1 MRSRRE
7 RVKGMA
13 KMTRNE
19 LAKSLE
25 LYAVTDRA
33 WVGERT
39 LTACVEDA
47 IKGGITFLQ
56 LREKDAPRAEIELR
70 ARVLLPLARE
80 AHIPFVID
88 DDVELAKI
96 VGADGVHVGQSDMAC
111 EKARKTLGEDAIIG
125 VSAGT
130 VEEALAAQ
138 AAGAEYI
145 GVGGIYPTSTKE
157 DAQVIGVEGLR
168 EICEAV
174 DIPVVAIGGVN
185 AENLST
191 LKGSGADGVALVSAI
206 FAADD
211 IAAATRKLRE
221 IADDTFGSAEG
232 ASACVTA
239 DK

>member
-1 MRSRRE
+1 MTS
-7 RVKGMA
+7 MA
-13 KMTRNE
+13 NMTKDE

-39 LTACVEDA
+39 LTACVEEA

-56 LREKDAPRAEIELR
+56 LREKEAPRAEIELR

-80 AHIPFVID
+80 ARIPFVID

-111 EKARKTLGEDAIIG
+111 EKARKTLGDDAIIG

-138 AAGAEYI
+138 AAGADYI

-157 DAQVIGVEGLR
+157 DAQVIGVDGLR
-168 EICEAV
+168 KICEAV

-185 AENLST
+185 AENLAT

-211 IAAATRKLRE
+211 IEAATRKLRK
-221 IADDTFGSAEG
+221 IADETFGDGEDTT
-232 ASACVTA
+232 ASAPA
-239 DK
+239 NE

>member
-1 MRSRRE
+1 
-7 RVKGMA
+7 MA
-13 KMTRNE
+13 NMTKDE

-39 LTACVEDA
+39 LTACVEEA

-56 LREKDAPRAEIELR
+56 LREKEAPRAEIELR

-80 AHIPFVID
+80 ARIPFVID

-111 EKARKTLGEDAIIG
+111 EKARKTLGDDAIIG

-138 AAGAEYI
+138 AAGADYI

-157 DAQVIGVEGLR
+157 DAQVIGVDGLR
-168 EICEAV
+168 KICEAV

-185 AENLST
+185 AENLAT

-211 IAAATRKLRE
+211 IEAATRKLRK
-221 IADDTFGSAEG
+221 IADETFGDGEDTT
-232 ASACVTA
+232 ASAPA
-239 DK
+239 NE